1 MDPIIEYV
9 TKKQGKLVGY
19 FPVSFPVYVIH
30 VEYDSVD
37 TDPFYPIYKAILRY
51 TKVDPKHE
59 NLSYFANVI
68 GFERPLLTS
77 SIRHLKEEG
86 MLRWQQ
92 DCLVIT
98 SDAEKKYLTANSRP
112 TVRVSGSFIVDGKD
126 LTLLP
131 NVIYTSKRDLRRF
144 DGDVSPH
151 LPVDITI
158 NTANSDKLLR
168 NLEKGPVKDLLHIES
183 SGTNFKIV
191 GYDKKFL
198 KGAVAVFYY
207 DLDSS
212 LQKVILYDGNLI
224 NCTALE
230 SPLDYSIIMKSDNNQ
245 WSFRANTGYNVG
257 FTQDIRTLA
266 LIAPSEGICSI
277 IQHRYK
283 LPANYVVKIKFED
296 KTGLPIIVID
306 EALLLESKMP
316 DKVVYDAKNSFIDF
330 PVKYNGMIKIDV
342 SHSIQRYID
351 FVSEIAEWDITGKK
365 EGIAFKSVIEKK
377 YPEWRKLLVMFKKYD
392 VLESID
398 RACFILNRKE
408 N

>member
-1 MDPIIEYV
+1 M
-9 TKKQGKLVGY
+9 
-19 FPVSFPVYVIH
+19 YVIH

-212 LQKVILYDGNLI
+212 LQKVILYDGNPVSYTHLTLPTTSRGLI
-224 NCTALE
+224 
-230 SPLDYSIIMKSDNNQ
+230 S
-245 WSFRANTGYNVG
+245 GG
-257 FTQDIRTLA
+257 
-266 LIAPSEGICSI
+266 G
-277 IQHRYK
+277 
-283 LPANYVVKIKFED
+283 
-296 KTGLPIIVID
+296 G
-306 EALLLESKMP
+306 
-316 DKVVYDAKNSFIDF
+316 
-330 PVKYNGMIKIDV
+330 
-342 SHSIQRYID
+342 
-351 FVSEIAEWDITGKK
+351 
-365 EGIAFKSVIEKK
+365 
-377 YPEWRKLLVMFKKYD
+377 
-392 VLESID
+392 
-398 RACFILNRKE
+398 
-408 N
+408 